1 MLVFLALVLTADLYF
16 APAVANIARW
26 MDLSEDV
33 AGATLLAFGNGAP
46 DFFTQVAAITY
57 GENVDLLLALGEG
70 IGAGVYVS
78 CFCLAC
84 SLLAAKADP
93 VTGVVVQVPRL
104 PFLRDA
110 VTYLA
115 GLVMALLAVRDH
127 VFTRPEAAS
136 MLLLYTMYVVTVL
149 YGSRLADLVHPG
161 GGSHRGGAFVE
172 GGAEHAVHL
181 GLVSDRPEAAPEL
194 ELIAAHTSAMRHR
207 QQALDVGAAAD
218 ASSPASPR
226 LLKSSTAPA
235 AAPPVQTG
243 TAGGSAGPSSPR
255 GLLPPNHDREE
266 SLPPPES
273 LWRQLVTWLA
283 QSIGRSARAARSDA
297 GDVEGIDSHAVGDA
311 EAEPEPFSWAW
322 IQPLSIPV
330 KLCLALTMADPRHGA
345 PRVSQVHAMLIAVF
359 MPPLLG
365 MVLGAS
371 LPPSPALHIASII
384 FRCLLVLACA
394 AKFPSRGIPGAD
406 SALVS
411 GIAFVSGLA
420 WMDLCADE
428 VVAIFQSLGRILNFP
443 EDLLGGTIMCW
454 AASVGDLVGM
464 LAVVRQGHVQMV
476 VTSCLAGPIFQ
487 LLAGLGIGMLIAD
500 TDAGSASAV
509 TLDTELRVLFGF
521 GVSVLVGAYI
531 LAVPLFYKCALTRR
545 FAALMMALYVGF
557 VAVYTT
563 IGLQPVR
570 GRRR

>member
-16 APAVANIARW
+16 APAVGNIARW

-70 IGAGVYVS
+70 VGAGIYIC

-93 VTGVVVQVPRL
+93 LTGDVVHVPRL

-136 MLLLYTMYVVTVL
+136 MLLLYTMYVVAVL

-161 GGSHRGGAFVE
+161 GHRGGALTE
-172 GGAEHAVHL
+172 GGAEHAVLL
-181 GLVSDRPEAAPEL
+181 GLGSDRSEAAPEL

-207 QQALDVGAAAD
+207 PQALEVGFAASD

-226 LLKSSTAPA
+226 LLKPATAPA
-235 AAPPVQTG
+235 AAAPSVQTG

-255 GLLPPNHDREE
+255 GLAPPNHDREA

-273 LWRQLVTWLA
+273 LWRQLVTWLT
-283 QSIGRSARAARSDA
+283 QSIGRSARAAHSDV
-297 GDVEGIDSHAVGDA
+297 GDVEGRHAHAVGDG
-311 EAEPEPFSWAW
+311 EAEQEPYAWAW
-322 IQPLSIPV
+322 IQPLAIPV
-330 KLCLALTMADPRHGA
+330 RLCLALTMADPRHGA
-345 PRVSQVHAMLIAVF
+345 PRVSPVHAMLIAVF

-371 LPPSPALHIASII
+371 LPPSPPLHMASII
-384 FRCLLVLACA
+384 LRCLLVLACA
-394 AKFPSRGIPGAD
+394 AKFPARGIPGAD

-476 VTSCLAGPIFQ
+476 VTSCFAGPIFQ
-487 LLAGLGIGMLIAD
+487 LLAGLGVGMLIAD

-531 LAVPLFYKCALTRR
+531 LAVPLLYKCSLTRR
-545 FAALMMALYVGF
+545 FAALIVALYVGF
-557 VAVYTT
+557 VIVYTA

-570 GRRR
+570 GRR

>member
-70 IGAGVYVS
+70 VGAGIYVC

-93 VTGVVVQVPRL
+93 LTGVVVHVPRL

-136 MLLLYTMYVVTVL
+136 MLLLYSMYVAAVL
-149 YGSRLADLVHPG
+149 YGHRLVDMAHPSG
-161 GGSHRGGAFVE
+161 GQRGDGVA
-172 GGAEHAVHL
+172 GGDAEHNVLL
-181 GLVSDRPEAAPEL
+181 GIMSDRSADGPEL
-194 ELIAAHTSAMRHR
+194 ELMAAHASAMRHR
-207 QQALDVGAAAD
+207 PQAVEVEAGAD
-218 ASSPASPR
+218 ASSPSPASPR
-226 LLKSSTAPA
+226 LLKSSPA
-235 AAPPVQTG
+235 AAAASSPVPAGTG
-243 TAGGSAGPSSPR
+243 TSGPGSPR
-255 GLLPPNHDREE
+255 AHGGEA
-266 SLPPPES
+266 SLPPAEGV
-273 LWRQLVTWLA
+273 WRQLLTWVT
-283 QSIGRSARAARSDA
+283 QSVGRSARAAGCSGSGGA
-297 GDVEGIDSHAVGDA
+297 EETHAHAVGEA
-311 EAEPEPFSWAW
+311 EAEQGPATWAW
-322 IQPLSIPV
+322 LQPLAVPV
-330 KLCLALTMADPRHGA
+330 RLCLALTMADPKPGA
-345 PRVSQVHAMLIAVF
+345 PRVSPVHAMLIAVF

-365 MVLGAS
+365 MVLGVS
-371 LPPSPALHIASII
+371 LPASKTLTVVSVAL
-384 FRCLLVLACA
+384 RCLLVLACA
-394 AKFPSRGIPGAD
+394 ARFPTRGIPGAD

-476 VTSCLAGPIFQ
+476 VTSCFAGPIFQ
-487 LLAGLGIGMLIAD
+487 LLAGLGVGMLIAD
-500 TDAGSASAV
+500 TDAGTASAV

-521 GVSVLVGAYI
+521 GVSMLVAAYI
-531 LAVPLFYKCALTRR
+531 LGVPLLYKCALTRR
-545 FAALMMALYVGF
+545 FAALIAALYVCF
-557 VAVYTT
+557 VVVYTT

-570 GRRR
+570 GRR